1 MEGGNGGDTHSKSI
15 KILKQNVDQWA
26 KEKLRMTFQF
36 LLELY
41 VFTGILIMT
50 GTVRGKTVS
59 EVVLG

>member
-1 MEGGNGGDTHSKSI
+1 MEEGNRGDTHSKSI

-50 GTVRGKTVS
+50 GIVRGKTVS